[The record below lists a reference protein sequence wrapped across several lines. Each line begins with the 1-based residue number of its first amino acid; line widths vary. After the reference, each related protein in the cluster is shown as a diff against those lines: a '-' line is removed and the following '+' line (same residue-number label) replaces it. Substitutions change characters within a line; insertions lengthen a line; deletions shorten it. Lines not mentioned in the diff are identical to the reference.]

1 MRAAALVVLG
11 VALAGGCRR
20 MSLARP
26 FDGGAAGAPPAV
38 ASDQAPRA
46 GDAGASGL
54 PEDPEAGRKSEAQWR
69 KHMEWEERERQLSFD
84 KNRIP
89 QHRAVIQKL
98 AAARARYDGAKTKA
112 AVERV
117 RAEMPALR
125 QDLQARATEIDHWHV
140 NSPLLADYDAEMADL
155 ERAYPDAKLAAL
167 AGDAKP
173 LRELRARLD
182 QRKKRMTEWL
192 ADAKES
198 EGE

>member
-1 MRAAALVVLG
+1 MRAAALAIL
-11 VALAGGCRR
+11 ALALAGGGCRR

-26 FDGGAAGAPPAV
+26 LDGGRAPTAAAV
-38 ASDQAPRA
+38 SDQAPRA

-69 KHMEWEERERQLSFD
+69 KHMDWEERERQLSFD

-89 QHRAVIQKL
+89 QHRAVIQRL
-98 AAARARYDGAKTKA
+98 AAARARYDRANTKA

-117 RAEMPALR
+117 RSEMPALR
-125 QDLQARATEIDHWHV
+125 QDLQARTAEIDHWHV
-140 NSPLLADYDAEMADL
+140 NSPLLADYDAEIGDL
-155 ERAYPDAKLAAL
+155 ESAYPDAKLAAL
-167 AGDAKP
+167 SGDGKP
-173 LRELRARLD
+173 LRAVRARLD
-182 QRKKRMTEWL
+182 QRKKKMAEWL

>member
-1 MRAAALVVLG
+1 VRAAALVALG

-20 MSLARP
+20 VSLAGPR
-26 FDGGAAGAPPAV
+26 DGGGAPPAAV
-38 ASDQAPRA
+38 SDQAPRA
-46 GDAGASGL
+46 ADAGASGL

-69 KHMEWEERERQLSFD
+69 KHMDWEERERQLSFD

-89 QHRAVIQKL
+89 QHRAVIQRL
-98 AAARARYDGAKTKA
+98 AAARTRYERAKNKA

-125 QDLQARATEIDHWHV
+125 QDLQARTTEIDHWRAS
-140 NSPLLADYDAEMADL
+140 SPLLADYDAEMTDL
-155 ERAYPDAKLAAL
+155 ESAYPDAKLAAL
-167 AGDAKP
+167 RGDAKP
-173 LRELRARLD
+173 LRAVRARLD
-182 QRKKRMTEWL
+182 QRKKKMTDWL